1 MCVCHWCSL
10 LKSHI
15 SSVAIFVAVRTRG
28 YLKPVSESD
37 RTVSDALGD
46 PGSAGDQVDATVD
59 AGQTGDLQ
67 KAVHD
72 KADVLVARSTVSGV
86 YAIAFHV

>member
-1 MCVCHWCSL
+1 
-10 LKSHI
+10 
-15 SSVAIFVAVRTRG
+15 
-28 YLKPVSESD
+28 
-37 RTVSDALGD
+37 VSDALGD

-59 AGQTGDLQ
+59 AGQTVDLQ